1 MAKAATRAAT
11 PEQQRATTAAAAKK
25 DRTKKSKA
33 EHAARAAA
41 DQAEADRLAAAK
53 DAADYE
59 AMVVAAQR
67 QAQQQDDEAALSLA
81 QEWITKDEAMA
92 TAAQRQADEVRAHQ
106 WEQEQLAQVEWRR
119 QQQAEEDLGDQSAAT
134 ELQQLLDLEQTMP
147 SPPQHE
153 QVPQPQSMMASPSPT
168 PAQQLPECPVCME
181 CYDHPPAE
189 QAPVVLPC
197 GHSICRQCALD
208 LQTANPGRQRGSG
221 TLAIVCPSCCQQLEL
236 PPGGAQALPCNY
248 GLVQVL
254 EPSAPLALQQA
265 VAAPLSTPRPHQTPA
280 LEHFGSGGA
289 VGGMIGCLSQVC
301 APPAALSL
309 GSPIHPAV
317 PPPPP
322 PPPPPERAAAAAA

>member
-1 MAKAATRAAT
+1 VMA
-11 PEQQRATTAAAAKK
+11 
-25 DRTKKSKA
+25 
-33 EHAARAAA
+33 
-41 DQAEADRLAAAK
+41 
-53 DAADYE
+53 
-59 AMVVAAQR
+59 
-67 QAQQQDDEAALSLA
+67 
-81 QEWITKDEAMA
+81 I
-92 TAAQRQADEVRAHQ
+92 AAQRQADEVRAHQ

-119 QQQAEEDLGDQSAAT
+119 QQQAEEDLGDQSAAS

-248 GLVQVL
+248 GLVQVWYGMVWYGGSCIPTGRWVMAL
-254 EPSAPLALQQA
+254 FIEPWTGWVPLW
-265 VAAPLSTPRPHQTPA
+265 
-280 LEHFGSGGA
+280 
-289 VGGMIGCLSQVC
+289 
-301 APPAALSL
+301 PAAHHKPGLPNTTQWWASF
-309 GSPIHPAV
+309 GVRKRTVNAGGVRFST
-317 PPPPP
+317 
-322 PPPPPERAAAAAA
+322 ER